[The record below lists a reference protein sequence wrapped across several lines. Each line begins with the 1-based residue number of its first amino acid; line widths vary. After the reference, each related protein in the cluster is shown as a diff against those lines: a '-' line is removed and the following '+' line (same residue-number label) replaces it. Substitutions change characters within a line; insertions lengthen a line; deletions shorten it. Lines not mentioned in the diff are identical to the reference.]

1 MPSTWIIED
10 NTAFREAI
18 ADALRG
24 RAGFAEVAAF
34 ECCEDALAALA
45 SKPGPAVFLLDV
57 ALPGMDGIEG
67 IGALRKLC
75 PNAGVL
81 VLTVFEDDDKIFR
94 AVCAGASGYLLKSM
108 TVAAIVAAI
117 EEAAQG
123 GSPMNPRVARRV
135 LEMFARLAPPKVE
148 HGLTT
153 REEEVIRLM
162 FGGLAKKQIAD
173 AMQLNP
179 HTVDYVIR
187 CIYRKMHVNCQSA
200 AMSQAVKIGLISRP
214 R

>member
-10 NTAFREAI
+10 NPAFREAI
-18 ADALRG
+18 TTALHG
-24 RAGFAEVAAF
+24 RTGFDEVAAF
-34 ECCEDALAALA
+34 ECCEDALDAMA

-57 ALPGMDGIEG
+57 ALPGMDGIQG
-67 IGALRKLC
+67 IGALRQLS
-75 PNAGVL
+75 PNAVIL

-108 TVAAIVAAI
+108 SIASIIAAI

-123 GSPMNPRVARRV
+123 GAPMNPRVARRV
-135 LEMFARLAPPKVE
+135 LEMFAKLSPPRIE
-148 HGLTT
+148 HGLNP

-162 FGGLAKKQIAD
+162 FAGLAKKQIAD
-173 AMQLNP
+173 SLHLNP

-187 CIYRKMHVNCQSA
+187 CIYRKLHVNCQSA
-200 AMSQAVKIGLISRP
+200 AMSQAVKIGLISRSD
-214 R
+214 